1 MQTFLDFFIQV
12 AGQWG
17 LWIVFIVTFLETSA
31 MVGLFVPGEVTVLLA
46 GALAARGVLDI
57 RELIVVVS
65 LAAVLGD
72 NTGYWIGRRL
82 GRGFLLRHER
92 VFRVKPKHL
101 DRADGYF
108 AHHGGK
114 TVLFGR
120 WIGFL
125 RSLTP
130 FIAGSARMHYGRFF
144 FYDLVGAVSWAVG
157 SCLLGYVFGESYALV
172 DQWLGR
178 ISLFL
183 FFLVVLAV
191 GLWLLGR
198 WLWKRREPV
207 LFTATNL
214 ADRVLEWRVVRGLR
228 RRFAP
233 QIAWFFR
240 RFAPRRA
247 YGLTLTVGLLL
258 SALFAWLFA
267 VLFEGVLMREPIT
280 QFDRLVAVALNER
293 AYPRFTQAMKVV
305 TFFGGGVWPAVV
317 TVVGVTIL
325 TWKKMWRDALVLF
338 TAVAGAGLLVTVLKV
353 LIQRPRPDFIVP
365 LVHAGG
371 YSFPS
376 GHATTSTALYLSLGL
391 LASGWVKRW
400 ETRIYILLG
409 SLAVIAVVG
418 FSRLYLGVHYVSDVL
433 AGFALG
439 AFWVTLCV
447 TAGTVFMRSQR
458 GPGTGSGDDPAHD
471 ASDACVFS
479 PTRAAILDDDARLE
493 EVSVECLERLLD
505 LHGHEDVADLGSG
518 TGFYAERLAARTTG
532 EVFAVELQPAMQDL
546 HRAKGPAPN
555 VRLVLADFDEL
566 PLAPLSLDRALSVST
581 FHEAHGAR
589 GLERLAAALRP
600 GGRFVVVD
608 WRRDQEAAD
617 IGPGLHH
624 RMTQLQIE
632 ETLAPWF
639 RVVASEDVGRHFLAV
654 VAVAARGVRTR

>member
-1 MQTFLDFFIQV
+1 MQTFLDFFTQV

-17 LWIVFIVTFLETSA
+17 LWIVFVVTFLETSA

-57 RELIVVVS
+57 RELMIVVSV
-65 LAAVLGD
+65 AAVLGD

-82 GRGFLLRHER
+82 GRGFLLRHTR
-92 VFRVKPKHL
+92 VFRVKPEHL
-101 DRADGYF
+101 DRGDSYF

-144 FYDLVGAVSWAVG
+144 FYDFVGAVSWAVG
-157 SCLLGYVFGESYALV
+157 SCLLGYAFGESYAAV

-183 FFLVVLAV
+183 LFLVVLAV
-191 GLWLLGR
+191 GLWVLGR
-198 WLWKRREPV
+198 WLWRRREPV

-214 ADRVLEWRVVRGLR
+214 ADRVLEWRVVRGGR

-240 RFAPRRA
+240 RFAPRQA
-247 YGLTLTVGLLL
+247 YGLTLTMGLVLA
-258 SALFAWLFA
+258 ALFAWLFA

-317 TVVGVTIL
+317 TAVGVGIL
-325 TWKKMWRDALVLF
+325 TWRRMWRDALVLL
-338 TAVAGAGLLVTVLKV
+338 TSVVGAGLLVTLLKL

-376 GHATTSTALYLSLGL
+376 GHATTSVALYLSLGL
-391 LASGWVKRW
+391 LAAGWVKRW

-409 SLAVIAVVG
+409 TLAVTALIG

-447 TAGTVFMRSQR
+447 TAGTVFVRAQR
-458 GPGTGSGDDPAHD
+458 GLHAASSHDPTH
-471 ASDACVFS
+471 DACVFS
-479 PTRAAILDDDARLE
+479 PARAAVLDDDARLE
-493 EVSVECLERLLD
+493 ELSLQCLERLLD
-505 LHGHEDVADLGSG
+505 LHGHEDVADVGSG

-546 HRAKGPAPN
+546 HRAKGPSPN
-555 VRLVLADFDEL
+555 VHLMLADFDEL
-566 PLAPLSLDRALSVST
+566 PLAPLSLDRALSVSA

-617 IGPGLHH
+617 TGPSLHH
-624 RMTQLQIE
+624 RMSLQQIE
-632 ETLAPWF
+632 EALAPWF
-639 RVVASEDVGRHFLAV
+639 RVVSSEDVGRHFLAV
-654 VAVAARGVRTR
+654 VAVPIRT